1 MNLNELFQQ
10 QKALDQRIVKEKG
23 LQGKDLLKDK
33 TVALICEL
41 YECVNE
47 NRHFKFWS
55 ENREPKRPER
65 CFNCKGSGCYWKF
78 TTETVSGYKL
88 AECKECDGLGNVKNK
103 LLEEYIDTLHF
114 TLSIANDFGYH
125 SHKYIEQDKTD
136 LNQLILDITYTAYM
150 VQSIKIEHYINLLVN
165 LVIQLG
171 YELGFAEE
179 EVIAAYFEKNAERDI
194 IKVLEGD
201 SDE

>member
-1 MNLNELFQQ
+1 MNINELFQH
-10 QKALDQRIVKEKG
+10 QKALDHKIVEEKG
-23 LQGKDLLKDK
+23 LQGQDLLKDK

-55 ENREPKRPER
+55 ENQEQRTYEEKDVSCKRCGGWGVIESHIL
-65 CFNCKGSGCYWKF
+65 CLDCNGTGK
-78 TTETVSGYKL
+78 
-88 AECKECDGLGNVKNK
+88 VKVKTNP

-114 TLSIANDFGYH
+114 ALSIANDFGYH

-179 EVIAAYFEKNAERDI
+179 EVIAAYFEKNEVNHARQEN
-194 IKVLEGD
+194 GY
-201 SDE
+201 